1 MSTGISCVFLNT
13 CDKLQFT
20 IVDTY
25 LTFACAVCT
34 FNANQYNSQC
44 HRERWY
50 TEVRLLIFRAQ
61 TQRNASPEMAVLFAK
76 KSDEENVYTS
86 N

>member
-44 HRERWY
+44 HRY
-50 TEVRLLIFRAQ
+50 LINICQAGTLQSYFSVLICAKILISIADFRHSFHNKAQ
-61 TQRNASPEMAVLFAK
+61 N
-76 KSDEENVYTS
+76 Y
-86 N
+86 